1 MIFELCACK
10 MKTIGSTFRPDSM
23 THTQLAVAGPL
34 QLTSQG
40 GAGVP
45 CGDLEVHRA
54 CQVNVRLISDK

>member
-1 MIFELCACK
+1 
-10 MKTIGSTFRPDSM
+10 M
-23 THTQLAVAGPL
+23 THTQMAVAGPL